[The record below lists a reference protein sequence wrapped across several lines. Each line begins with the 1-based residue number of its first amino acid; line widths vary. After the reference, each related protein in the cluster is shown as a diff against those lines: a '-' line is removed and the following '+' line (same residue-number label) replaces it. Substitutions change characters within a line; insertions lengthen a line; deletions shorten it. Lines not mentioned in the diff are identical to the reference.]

1 MSPWPAKADGPEEI
15 WPAPAKINLFLH
27 VLGRRDDGYHDL
39 QTAFQ
44 FLDYGDDLSF
54 SLRPDG
60 EIRRAGG
67 VPGLDESRDMVVRAA
82 SLLRSVIG
90 DRGGVD
96 IRVVKRTPVGG
107 GLGGGSSDAA
117 TTLVALNRLWGGGLD
132 VGVLAGLG
140 SSLGADVP
148 VFVHGRSAWAQGV
161 GDLLTPVD
169 FPEKWYLVVYPGVSV
184 PTAEIFAAPELTR
197 NSPPIKIS
205 RFLSGGGRNDCV
217 GVVRARYAE
226 VGRALE
232 WLGGFGEARMT
243 GTGACIFAAFDED
256 ERAQAVLR
264 EVPPEWRGF
273 VARGLNR
280 SPLLDRV

>member
-1 MSPWPAKADGPEEI
+1 MSPGSQGAGEFRGI

-27 VLGRRDDGYHDL
+27 VLGRRQDGYHDL

-54 SLRPDG
+54 TPRPDN
-60 EIRRAGG
+60 EIQRSGG
-67 VPGLDESRDMVVRAA
+67 VPGLDESRDMAVKAA
-82 SLLRSVIG
+82 RLLRSELG
-90 DRGGVD
+90 SGEGVD
-96 IRVVKRTPVGG
+96 IRLVKRIPVGG

-117 TTLVALNRLWGGGLD
+117 TTLVALNQLWGGGLD
-132 VGVLAGLG
+132 IGTLSGLG
-140 SSLGADVP
+140 SRLGADVP
-148 VFVHGRSAWAQGV
+148 VFIYGRSAWAEGI
-161 GDLLTPVD
+161 GDRLTSVD
-169 FPEKWYLVVYPGVSV
+169 FPEKWFLVIHPGVSV

-205 RFLSGGGRNDCV
+205 RFLSGGGRNDCTA
-217 GVVRARYAE
+217 VVRARYAE
-226 VGRALE
+226 VGRALD

-243 GTGACIFAAFDED
+243 GTGACIYAAFED
-256 ERAQAVLR
+256 AARARGVL
-264 EVPPEWRGF
+264 EKLPPEWRGF